1 MARRWWYKVSM
12 VRRTPRARV
21 LGAATVLALVTVAGA
36 GVASV
41 RADDDPVLPPVAAD
55 RLLASAIEAVSSPV
69 AISGDVVTTL
79 DLGVPE
85 LPAPIAGGAGAPAAL
100 ASFLGD
106 QRWKVWSSAD
116 GLRVAHLLPAREQD
130 LVINRE
136 EAWWWDSA
144 KLQAVRLDLAAF
156 RAEAGVPPAASAS
169 APSVDPVTLAGTLI
183 RGVAPCA
190 SVSVQ
195 GTDRVAGRDAYV
207 LALIPLSPGSLV
219 GSVRLSIDAETRLP
233 LRVEVRSTADDDTP
247 IAAGFTSV
255 SFEPIDPAMFAFE
268 PPAGAD
274 VSDVSDASTAAGEE
288 EGEEPAEGEMPAI
301 TDTRVFGDCLGLI
314 VAARLDGP
322 VPQDAAQL
330 LPFAGPLGS
339 AIAVDRGDH
348 TWLLAGLVDAGAL
361 EARAAALP

>member
-1 MARRWWYKVSM
+1 M

-21 LGAATVLALVTVAGA
+21 LGAATLLALLTVAGA

-55 RLLASAIEAVSSPV
+55 RLLSSAIEAVSRPG
-69 AISGDVVTTL
+69 AISGDVATTL

-85 LPAPIAGGAGAPAAL
+85 LPAPIAGGAGAPAVL
-100 ASFLGD
+100 ASLLGD

-144 KLQAVRLDLAAF
+144 ELRAVHLDLGAL
-156 RAEAGVPPAASAS
+156 REETGVPPAGAASA
-169 APSVDPVTLAGTLI
+169 ATPSLDPVTLARALI

-233 LRVEVRSTADDDTP
+233 LRVEVRTTAGDDAP

-255 SFEPIDPAMFAFE
+255 SFDPIDPAMFAFE
-268 PPAGAD
+268 PPADAD
-274 VSDVSDASTAAGEE
+274 VSDVSDPTTAADQTDGEDVA
-288 EGEEPAEGEMPAI
+288 GGDMAGGEMPAI
-301 TDTRVFGDCLGLI
+301 TDMRVFGDCLGLV

-322 VPQDAAQL
+322 VPQDTAQL

-348 TWLLAGLVDAGAL
+348 TWLLAGLVDADAL

>member
-1 MARRWWYKVSM
+1 MACGWWYKVGM
-12 VRRTPRARV
+12 VRRTPHART
-21 LGAATVLALVTVAGA
+21 LAAATLLALLTVAGA

-41 RADDDPVLPPVAAD
+41 RADDDPALPPVAAD
-55 RLLASAIEAVSSPV
+55 RLLASAIQAVSRTA
-69 AISGDVVTTL
+69 AISGDVATTL

-85 LPAPIAGGAGAPAAL
+85 LPAPIAGGAGAPAVL
-100 ASFLGD
+100 ASLLGD

-144 KLQAVRLDLAAF
+144 DLRAVHLDLGAL
-156 RAEAGVPPAASAS
+156 RERAGVPPAGAANAPASS
-169 APSVDPVTLAGTLI
+169 LDPVTLAGALI

-195 GTDRVAGRDAYV
+195 GTDRVAGRDVYV

-233 LRVEVRSTADDDTP
+233 LRVEVRSTAGDDAP

-255 SFEPIDPAMFAFE
+255 SFDPIDPAMFAFE
-268 PPAGAD
+268 PPAGAE
-274 VSDVSDASTAAGEE
+274 VSDVSAPAG
-288 EGEEPAEGEMPAI
+288 GDMVGGEMPAI
-301 TDTRVFGDCLGLI
+301 TDTRVFGDCLGLV

-322 VPQDAAQL
+322 VPPDAAQVV
-330 LPFAGPLGS
+330 PFAGPLGS

-348 TWLLAGLVDAGAL
+348 TWLLAGLVDADAL